1 MDRKWLVERNTEE
14 SVTEGEL
21 ESLVEK
27 IESGRS
33 TRTYIGFEPSG
44 PIHLGTWLSVYKLL
58 DVQKAG
64 FQPVVLLADLHAYKN
79 NKGELEWLQD
89 MAKYWEEVFRALGL
103 TEAEYVLGSEFQ
115 DSEDYHGD
123 LDEIKNM
130 VTVNRAVRALGEVAE
145 DADSATVSQIEYPLM
160 QALDIEYLDVDLAM
174 GGTDQRKIHMLARDE
189 LPQLG
194 FSSPTVVHF
203 SLLPALT
210 GTGDKMS
217 TSKPETMFP
226 LHAPEGVIRERVDGA
241 FFDPE
246 LDIEENPVLAI
257 ARRFIFQR
265 GENLHITTEYIDET
279 YSSILE
285 LQEEVQNWA
294 DDDYEGT
301 EEIHPQDVKTGVAEW
316 LIEELRPV
324 RDVFEEQPELLDPL
338 EEI

>member
-1 MDRKWLVERNTEE
+1 
-14 SVTEGEL
+14 
-21 ESLVEK
+21 
-27 IESGRS
+27 
-33 TRTYIGFEPSG
+33 
-44 PIHLGTWLSVYKLL
+44 
-58 DVQKAG
+58 
-64 FQPVVLLADLHAYKN
+64 
-79 NKGELEWLQD
+79 
-89 MAKYWEEVFRALGL
+89 
-103 TEAEYVLGSEFQ
+103 
-115 DSEDYHGD
+115 
-123 LDEIKNM
+123 
-130 VTVNRAVRALGEVAE
+130 
-145 DADSATVSQIEYPLM
+145 
-160 QALDIEYLDVDLAM
+160 
-174 GGTDQRKIHMLARDE
+174 
-189 LPQLG
+189 
-194 FSSPTVVHF
+194 
-203 SLLPALT
+203 
-210 GTGDKMS
+210 
-217 TSKPETMFP
+217 MFP

-246 LDIEENPVLAI
+246 LDIEENPVLDI